1 MALLDEYPRWLKK
14 EHEISGEIK
23 SAVPIS
29 ATYTLE
35 ESELRSI
42 EEKFGVGVLKQ
53 ADVQISRNYTDDKF
67 QISTDIDYKR
77 FIGLFLDEHASAS
90 IRDQLSSAQTSTQLV
105 ELLDRLALQVSAP
118 SEPTADAQAAKETRK
133 KLDAVLH
140 GSPSL
145 RVAIEEAIIRP
156 LVPKTFYFS
165 HYSQLRGRYRLAEL
179 LPALKTP
186 TDDEE
191 VQAAADLLRQARVS
205 AKEMESEDFERSNSE
220 LEAISSLLTRR
231 VKQNWKQNEHLKLE
245 IKIES
250 GVDQGAPAK
259 FLQIRVRDA
268 RHDFTSRL
276 DRRSTGFQWFV
287 SFMASFL
294 EFEQDKSLILL
305 LDEPGL
311 SLHARAQIDLL
322 DTVDRYLSK
331 SRQVLYTTHSPF
343 MVRTANLE
351 RVRIVEDQGP
361 DRGSVVSNEA
371 GVCSDPDTLFPLQA
385 ALGYDIAHN
394 LFIGNRNI
402 LVEGTSDFIYLSALS
417 SHLAAKGR
425 ASIPENARI
434 MPAGGATNIPT
445 FLALLGEH
453 LDVVVVLDGD
463 APRQKIDN
471 AIAQD
476 RLSKERVLSLE
487 NFATVKGADIEDLFT
502 PSEYLALFNA
512 TFSKSYSVTDLPGN
526 DRIVKRI
533 ERKHGSEFDH
543 GRVAGYF
550 LANQPTILPG
560 LQPETLDRFDSLIRA
575 ISLALPPK

>member
-1 MALLDEYPRWLKK
+1 
-14 EHEISGEIK
+14 
-23 SAVPIS
+23 
-29 ATYTLE
+29 
-35 ESELRSI
+35 
-42 EEKFGVGVLKQ
+42 
-53 ADVQISRNYTDDKF
+53 
-67 QISTDIDYKR
+67 
-77 FIGLFLDEHASAS
+77 
-90 IRDQLSSAQTSTQLV
+90 
-105 ELLDRLALQVSAP
+105 
-118 SEPTADAQAAKETRK
+118 
-133 KLDAVLH
+133 
-140 GSPSL
+140 
-145 RVAIEEAIIRP
+145 
-156 LVPKTFYFS
+156 
-165 HYSQLRGRYRLAEL
+165 
-179 LPALKTP
+179 
-186 TDDEE
+186 
-191 VQAAADLLRQARVS
+191 
-205 AKEMESEDFERSNSE
+205 
-220 LEAISSLLTRR
+220 
-231 VKQNWKQNEHLKLE
+231 
-245 IKIES
+245 
-250 GVDQGAPAK
+250 
-259 FLQIRVRDA
+259 
-268 RHDFTSRL
+268 
-276 DRRSTGFQWFV
+276 
-287 SFMASFL
+287 
-294 EFEQDKSLILL
+294 
-305 LDEPGL
+305 
-311 SLHARAQIDLL
+311 
-322 DTVDRYLSK
+322 
-331 SRQVLYTTHSPF
+331 